1 MIVIKIII
9 SILIVALTAYI
20 GSSKSRKL
28 KEREYVL
35 REMVTFLK
43 LVENEI
49 KYMMNILPNAYE
61 IARQKLNT
69 ELKIKIGQIVVDM
82 LDSNNM
88 TYIEG
93 SIEKN
98 ISEVESL
105 EKYDKDIII
114 STLKNLGR
122 SDIEGQINII
132 QNTINILENQI
143 NEANEIKNTNEVIK
157 EVINE
162 EPVFLRPPYGNTNQN
177 IKNISNMYTILW
189 NLDTEDWK
197 YKNAEKISN
206 YIVDNA
212 KDGSIVLLHDLY
224 ETSVDGALLAM
235 EKLEK
240 EGYAFVTIDELAKLK
255 NIELKKEKS
264 YYQINN

>member
-98 ISEVESL
+98 ISEIESL
-105 EKYDKDIII
+105 DMYDKDIII
-114 STLKNLGR
+114 STFKNLGR
-122 SDIEGQINII
+122 SDIDGQMNII

-143 NEANEIKNTNEVIK
+143 SEANENKRTCSKLYRTIGIIAGLMLVI
-157 EVINE
+157 I
-162 EPVFLRPPYGNTNQN
+162 F
-177 IKNISNMYTILW
+177 I
-189 NLDTEDWK
+189 
-197 YKNAEKISN
+197 
-206 YIVDNA
+206 
-212 KDGSIVLLHDLY
+212 
-224 ETSVDGALLAM
+224 
-235 EKLEK
+235 
-240 EGYAFVTIDELAKLK
+240 
-255 NIELKKEKS
+255 
-264 YYQINN
+264 

>member
-98 ISEVESL
+98 ISEIERVIEG
-105 EKYDKDIII
+105 YNI
-114 STLKNLGR
+114 LK
-122 SDIEGQINII
+122 SDI
-132 QNTINILENQI
+132 
-143 NEANEIKNTNEVIK
+143 ANN
-157 EVINE
+157 
-162 EPVFLRPPYGNTNQN
+162 
-177 IKNISNMYTILW
+177 KNISDADIDSYKARIL
-189 NLDTEDWK
+189 T
-197 YKNAEKISN
+197 
-206 YIVDNA
+206 
-212 KDGSIVLLHDLY
+212 LLNKVGI
-224 ETSVDGALLAM
+224 TVDGA
-235 EKLEK
+235 
-240 EGYAFVTIDELAKLK
+240 TIDHILGKNREVNLK
-255 NIELKKEKS
+255 DLIVNNKSRVTLDYLFNGTLNTLTGKNLKKNQFLEQQYHLYIVMNVK
-264 YYQINN
+264 

>member
-9 SILIVALTAYI
+9 SILIVVLTAYI

-93 SIEKN
+93 SIEK
-98 ISEVESL
+98 I
-105 EKYDKDIII
+105 Y
-114 STLKNLGR
+114 LK
-122 SDIEGQINII
+122 
-132 QNTINILENQI
+132 
-143 NEANEIKNTNEVIK
+143 
-157 EVINE
+157 
-162 EPVFLRPPYGNTNQN
+162 
-177 IKNISNMYTILW
+177 
-189 NLDTEDWK
+189 
-197 YKNAEKISN
+197 
-206 YIVDNA
+206 
-212 KDGSIVLLHDLY
+212 
-224 ETSVDGALLAM
+224 
-235 EKLEK
+235 
-240 EGYAFVTIDELAKLK
+240 
-255 NIELKKEKS
+255 
-264 YYQINN
+264 

>member
-1 MIVIKIII
+1 MILKIII
-9 SILIVALTAYI
+9 SILIVSLTAYI
-20 GSSKSRKL
+20 GTYKARKL
-28 KEREYVL
+28 KEREHVL

-82 LDSNNM
+82 LDNNNFN
-88 TYIEG
+88 YIEG

-98 ISEVESL
+98 IIEIESL

-114 STLKNLGR
+114 STFKNLGR

-143 NEANEIKNTNEVIK
+143 VEANEIKNTNSKLYKTIGLITGIMLVI
-157 EVINE
+157 I
-162 EPVFLRPPYGNTNQN
+162 F
-177 IKNISNMYTILW
+177 I
-189 NLDTEDWK
+189 
-197 YKNAEKISN
+197 
-206 YIVDNA
+206 
-212 KDGSIVLLHDLY
+212 
-224 ETSVDGALLAM
+224 
-235 EKLEK
+235 
-240 EGYAFVTIDELAKLK
+240 
-255 NIELKKEKS
+255 
-264 YYQINN
+264 

>member
-69 ELKIKIGQIVVDM
+69 ELKIKLGQIVVDM

-98 ISEVESL
+98 ISEIESL

-143 NEANEIKNTNEVIK
+143 NEANEIKNTNSKLYRTIGIISGLMLVI
-157 EVINE
+157 I
-162 EPVFLRPPYGNTNQN
+162 F
-177 IKNISNMYTILW
+177 I
-189 NLDTEDWK
+189 
-197 YKNAEKISN
+197 
-206 YIVDNA
+206 
-212 KDGSIVLLHDLY
+212 
-224 ETSVDGALLAM
+224 
-235 EKLEK
+235 
-240 EGYAFVTIDELAKLK
+240 
-255 NIELKKEKS
+255 
-264 YYQINN
+264 

>member
-114 STLKNLGR
+114 STLKN
-122 SDIEGQINII
+122 S
-132 QNTINILENQI
+132 
-143 NEANEIKNTNEVIK
+143 
-157 EVINE
+157 
-162 EPVFLRPPYGNTNQN
+162 P
-177 IKNISNMYTILW
+177 
-189 NLDTEDWK
+189 
-197 YKNAEKISN
+197 
-206 YIVDNA
+206 
-212 KDGSIVLLHDLY
+212 
-224 ETSVDGALLAM
+224 
-235 EKLEK
+235 
-240 EGYAFVTIDELAKLK
+240 
-255 NIELKKEKS
+255 
-264 YYQINN
+264 